1 MSCPEAT
8 MNVYD
13 ILREVLNNF
22 KSKQSKSKKLNTLY
36 FFYSIEQKK
45 KYGTKTNFKKTF
57 KKKKKN

>member
-36 FFYSIEQKK
+36 FFY
-45 KYGTKTNFKKTF
+45 
-57 KKKKKN
+57 